1 MLEEMGAQPALGGV
15 KMEPTAANKG
25 MTMSVDHSSTTVSD
39 GGSPQQVNET
49 KSNSVY
55 VSQLKACILQ
65 KRYKAEPIDTAI
77 PELEDPESPSGAQW
91 SHDQGV
97 TVDNPVQEGAVIKQ
111 PNAAPF
117 SNWPLSNR
125 DSNVE
130 VEATKNVRIE
140 CRQFWKAGD
149 YEGVPANTPQ
159 PPGGIDHVRVHP
171 KFLHSNATSHKWA
184 LGAVAEILD
193 NSMDEVK
200 NGATFVN
207 VDMVRNP
214 RDGSPML
221 YIEDNG
227 GGMTPERMRE
237 CMSLGFST
245 KSKSGNTI
253 GQYGNGFKTSTM
265 RLGADVIVFSRSP
278 ADVGRRATQSIGLLS
293 FTFLRS
299 TGHDDIVVPMVDYEL
314 KDGMICPL
322 IRSTANDW
330 VHNLQTIQQ
339 WSPYCT
345 EHDLFTQFFGMTE
358 KGTKVI
364 IYNLWEDEHGRVE
377 LDFESD
383 SHDIQVRNEDLDE
396 RKIAMAQRYTHSRHY
411 LTYQHSLRSYASILY
426 YRYPPGFRII
436 LRGQDVRHHDLAEDL
451 MYTQE
456 LSYKPQGFESSRD
469 VKMVARVVMGFV
481 KDAKEH
487 VDVQGFSVYHKNRLI
502 KPFWRVWNT
511 AGSDGRGIVGV
522 LEANF
527 VEPAHDKQ
535 SFERTAVLSRLE
547 LRLLQMQK
555 LYWANNCHLVG
566 YVNKKLNRRNSRQAA
581 AEADL
586 NACGFQVEGNPFD
599 KLDPLIEGARL
610 NIPGFPVN
618 MPVHMPRLDISSP
631 PIDMGFHLVYR
642 NRSTSKRGPPGLDLS
657 YEIDRSGSG
666 TPEVSTPKNFMWQG
680 SGPDARE
687 SPEVGKSKEDLANGF
702 DTLQMVMR
710 GAADPVTLN
719 GMLTSMNGQGQP
731 FDNEITREL
740 EENKHLRDRLRKLE
754 QADEKSLHFEID
766 RNRKLE
772 ALLLDMEQQEAVDRR
787 CLEQCTRERDNL
799 QAAIAEERRLHEHDD
814 EDMRKNLKVALL
826 RARELE
832 AENNR
837 LRLLHN

>member
-1 MLEEMGAQPALGGV
+1 MGTQPALEGV
-15 KMEPTAANKG
+15 KQEPAAGNEG
-25 MTMSVDHSSTTVSD
+25 MAMSLDHSSTTVSD
-39 GGSPQQVNET
+39 GGSPQQLNGT
-49 KSNSVY
+49 KTNSVY

-65 KRYKAEPIDTAI
+65 KRYKAEPTDTAST
-77 PELEDPESPSGAQW
+77 ELEDAESPSGAQW
-91 SHDQGV
+91 SHDHGT
-97 TVDNPVQEGAVIKQ
+97 TVLNPVQTPSVTKQ
-111 PNAAPF
+111 PNPAPF
-117 SNWPLSNR
+117 FNWPPSNR
-125 DSNVE
+125 VPSLE
-130 VEATKNVRIE
+130 VEATKNVRTP

-149 YEGVPANTPQ
+149 YEGVPTITTHQ
-159 PPGGIDHVRVHP
+159 SGGIDHVRVHP

-184 LGAVAEILD
+184 LGAIAEILD

-207 VDMVRNP
+207 VDMIRNP

-278 ADVGRRATQSIGLLS
+278 ADAGRRATQSIGVLS

-322 IRSTANDW
+322 IRSTAKDW
-330 VHNLQTIQQ
+330 AHNLRTIQQ

-383 SHDIQVRNEDLDE
+383 RHDIQVRSEDLDE
-396 RKIAMAQRYTHSRHY
+396 RKIAMAQRYTYSRHY

-426 YRYPPGFRII
+426 YRHPPGFRII
-436 LRGQDVRHHDLAEDL
+436 LRGQDVPHHNLADDL

-469 VKMVARVVMGFV
+469 VKMVATVVMGFI

-566 YVNKKLNRRNSRQAA
+566 YVNKKLNRRNSRQVASE
-581 AEADL
+581 AE
-586 NACGFQVEGNPFD
+586 FRTSVVQVEGHPYGN
-599 KLDPLIEGARL
+599 LDTLLEGPRSST
-610 NIPGFPVN
+610 PGFPLNMPVN
-618 MPVHMPRLDISSP
+618 MPRVDVASP

-642 NRSTSKRGPPGLDLS
+642 NRSSSKPGPPGLDLS
-657 YEIDRSGSG
+657 YEVDRSGSG
-666 TPEVSTPKNFMWQG
+666 TPEVSTPYKNFIWQA
-680 SGPDARE
+680 SESESRE
-687 SPEVGKSKEDLANGF
+687 SPGDGRGREDLVSGF
-702 DTLQMVMR
+702 ETLQMVRR
-710 GAADPVTLN
+710 GAADPATLH
-719 GMLTSMNGQGQP
+719 GLLTNVNGQGQP
-731 FDNEITREL
+731 FDMEITREL
-740 EENKHLRDRLRKLE
+740 EENKQLRDRVRKLE
-754 QADEKSLHFEID
+754 QAEERSLHIEID

-772 ALLLDMEQQEAVDRR
+772 AQLLDMEQQEAVDRR
-787 CLEQCTRERDNL
+787 CLEQYTRERDNL
-799 QAAIAEERRLHEHDD
+799 RAALAEERRLHEHDD
-814 EDMRKNLKVALL
+814 EDMRKNLKVSLL

-837 LRLLHN
+837 LRLLHS